1 MTEEQRQ
8 CREQILS
15 EDYMDFILEYPVA
28 QPQVFQEYGEAC
40 REVVNP
46 LYAVTHLSRERAPFY
61 NVADYGFRAIPSLFS
76 LQETTSME
84 ASGILRAQNRPV
96 PDLRGQ
102 GVLVG
107 IIDTGIDY
115 THPVFREAG
124 GGSRIVRL
132 WDQTDQTGEPPLGIP
147 YGTEYRQE
155 QLNEAL
161 RQPDPRS
168 LVPTVDEVGHGTFL
182 AGIAAGGEMPDGSFV
197 GAAPEASL
205 AVVKLKPAKE
215 NLKAYYFVETEQPVY
230 QETDILLAVRYL
242 LDLREQL
249 AMPLVICLGLGT
261 NRGGHDGY
269 TPLEEVLS
277 RPTDLGGLVPVAA
290 AGNEG
295 NRAHHYYGVLRE
307 EEEYQDVEVRIPP
320 GESGFR
326 VDFWAQA
333 PELYSVGF
341 LSPGGEEVPRIPP
354 RVGSGGE
361 IGFVLEETTIT
372 VDYRL
377 VEVRSGSQLISMGFQ
392 LPTPGIWVIRI
403 YNTYRIDG
411 RFHLWLPVEGQVE
424 PGTYFLEPSP
434 DTTLTIPSTGNG
446 VLAAGAYN
454 HRTDSMYVNS
464 GRGYTR
470 LGTVKPD
477 LAAPGVSVYGPA
489 PGGQFTTYSGTS
501 VAAAHVAGAA
511 ADLLHWGIVR
521 GNEPRMDINAV
532 RAYLILGARRKAVY
546 SYPNREW
553 GYGALDL
560 YGVFEIL
567 KMS

>member
-1 MTEEQRQ
+1 MTQEEQL

-15 EDYMDFILEYPVA
+15 EDYMDFVLEYPVA
-28 QPQVFQEYGEAC
+28 RPPVFGEYGAYC
-40 REVVNP
+40 MEVVNP
-46 LYAVTHLSRERAPFY
+46 LYAVAHLSRERAPFY

-84 ASGILRAQNRPV
+84 SAGILRAQTLPV
-96 PDLRGQ
+96 PGLRGE
-102 GVLVG
+102 GVIVG
-107 IIDTGIDY
+107 VIDTGIDY
-115 THPVFREAG
+115 THPVFRRAD
-124 GGSRIVRL
+124 GGSRILRI
-132 WDQTDQTGEPPLGIP
+132 WDQTDQTGGPPAGLP

-155 QLNEAL
+155 QLDAAL

-168 LVPTVDEVGHGTFL
+168 LVPTADENGHGTFL
-182 AGIAAGGEMPDGSFV
+182 AGIAAGSEMPDGSFI
-197 GAAPEASL
+197 GAAPDASL

-215 NLKAYYFVETEQPVY
+215 NLKAYYLVDTEQPVY

-295 NRAHHYYGVLRE
+295 NRAHHYFGILNE
-307 EEEYQDVEVRIPP
+307 EEEYRDVELRIPP

-326 VDFWAQA
+326 MDFWAQA
-333 PELYSVGF
+333 PELYAVGF

-354 RVGSGGE
+354 QAGSSQE
-361 IGFVLEETTIT
+361 IGFVLEETAIT

-377 VEVRSGSQLISMGFQ
+377 VEVRSGSQLISMGFRQ
-392 LPTPGIWVIRI
+392 PTPGIWIIRI
-403 YNTYRIDG
+403 YNTYRIAG
-411 RFHLWLPVEGQVE
+411 QFHLWLPVEGQAE

-434 DTTLTIPSTGNG
+434 DTTLTIPSTGDG
-446 VLAAGAYN
+446 VLTVGAYN
-454 HRTDSMYVNS
+454 HRADSIYIHS

-470 LGTVKPD
+470 LGAVKPD
-477 LAAPGVSVYGPA
+477 LAAPGVSVYGPV
-489 PGGQFTTYSGTS
+489 PGGGFATFSGTS
-501 VAAAHVAGAA
+501 VAAAHAAGAA

-560 YGVFEIL
+560 YGVFETL

>member
-1 MTEEQRQ
+1 MTEEQRL

-15 EDYMDFILEYPVA
+15 EDYMDFVLEYPVA
-28 QPQVFQEYGEAC
+28 RPQVFQEYGEYC
-40 REVVNP
+40 MEVVNP
-46 LYAVTHLSRERAPFY
+46 LYAVAHLSRERAPFY
-61 NVADYGFRAIPSLFS
+61 NVEDYGFRTIPSLFS

-84 ASGILRAQNRPV
+84 ASGILRVQNQPL
-96 PDLRGQ
+96 PGLRGK

-115 THPVFREAG
+115 THPVFRDAG
-124 GGSRIVRL
+124 GSSRILRL
-132 WDQTDQTGEPPLGIP
+132 WDQTDQTGEPPAGIP
-147 YGTEYRQE
+147 YGTEYRKE
-155 QLNEAL
+155 QLDEAL
-161 RQPDPRS
+161 RRPDPLS
-168 LVPTVDEVGHGTFL
+168 LVPAADEVGHGTFL
-182 AGIAAGGEMPDGSFV
+182 AGIAAGSETADGSFV
-197 GAAPEASL
+197 GAAPEAGL

-215 NLKAYYFVETEQPVY
+215 NLRSYYFVETEEPVY

-242 LDLREQL
+242 LELREQL

-295 NRAHHYYGVLRE
+295 NQAHHYYGVLSE
-307 EEEYQDVEVRIPP
+307 EEEYRDVEVRVPS
-320 GESGFR
+320 GESGFW

-354 RVGSGGE
+354 RLGGGGE
-361 IGFVLEETTIT
+361 ISFVLEETGIT

-377 VEVRSGSQLISMGFQ
+377 VEVRSGSQLISMGFRH
-392 LPTPGIWVIRI
+392 PTPGVWVIRI

-411 RFHLWLPVEGQVE
+411 RFHLWLPVEGQAE

-434 DTTLTIPSTGNG
+434 DTTLTIPSTGSG
-446 VLAAGAYN
+446 VLTAGAYN
-454 HRTDSMYVNS
+454 HRTDSMYIRS

-470 LGTVKPD
+470 LGVVKPD

-489 PGGQFTTYSGTS
+489 PGGLFTTYSGTS